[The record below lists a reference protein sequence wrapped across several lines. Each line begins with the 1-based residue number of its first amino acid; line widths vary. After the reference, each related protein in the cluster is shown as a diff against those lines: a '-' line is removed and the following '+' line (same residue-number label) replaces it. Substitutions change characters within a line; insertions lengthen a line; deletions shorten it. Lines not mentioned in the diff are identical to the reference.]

1 MAAASKSA
9 AAQPLGVS
17 LGPEE
22 TILVAA
28 TNIDVDSNIDFVV
41 VGPAEGVEVVIV
53 SGTAK
58 TGTPSVVFTLQR
70 KDLAS
75 GTYIDLVSTAAMTNN
90 GNDWLLVSH
99 HAAAVTNH
107 SVGRLVSEQMR
118 LKIDYTGTPV
128 TDVLNNVTVT
138 ALAI

>member
-28 TNIDVDSNIDFVV
+28 TNIDVDSTIDFVV

-75 GTYIDLVSTAAMTNN
+75 GTFIDLVSTAAMTNN